1 MLELG
6 LALTLH
12 LNMNQDY
19 NEFHPYGRF
28 SYQDY
33 NIGAFYNSEKRIS
46 YFTSTNINLDNN
58 VDVEIGLVSG
68 YRKDIT
74 PLVRLRY
81 GTFFM
86 MPGIE
91 NDNVGIVVGKEIKF

>member
-58 VDVEIGLVSG
+58 VDV
-68 YRKDIT
+68 
-74 PLVRLRY
+74 
-81 GTFFM
+81 
-86 MPGIE
+86 
-91 NDNVGIVVGKEIKF
+91 VVDAAFIAGDDVD

>member
-91 NDNVGIVVGKEIKF
+91 NDNVGIVIGKQN